1 MPIKN
6 ALGAGGGVKYNSG
19 EMSGIE
25 LHNTLSNRRELFSP
39 RDEKRVTMYVCG
51 PTVYGPVHVGNA
63 RPAAVFDV
71 LFRLLRRRYGADA
84 VLYAR
89 NITDIDDKIIA
100 AAAAAGETP
109 AALAARW
116 SGAYS
121 DDMKKLQTLPPTSE
135 PRAVSFIPQMI
146 AMIETLLQKEYAY
159 TAENH
164 VLFHAPSFADYG
176 ALSNRRMEDMRA
188 GARVEVAP
196 YKKDAADFVLWKPA
210 ADGAPGWE
218 SPWGRGRP
226 GWHIECSAMAAACL
240 GEEIDLHGGGQDLIF
255 PHHENEI
262 AQSRCAG
269 GCKSF
274 ARFWVHNG
282 HVTADGDKM
291 SKSRGNTL
299 PLSAALARFPGEAAR
314 YALLATHY
322 RSPLHWSARTLDEAK
337 SALDRLYRAAGDDA
351 PPHSSAGDDEVAA
364 ALSDDLNT
372 PRAFALLHEFARDV
386 NKGGEARAKL
396 LASGRLLGFFN
407 VSAAQWFHSAAD
419 GAISDDEIA
428 ALVRERKRARAAR
441 DFAAADAVRDKL
453 AAQGI
458 ALEDSAAETTWRR
471 A

>member
-1 MPIKN
+1 MNDIQ
-6 ALGAGGGVKYNSG
+6 LY
-19 EMSGIE
+19 
-25 LHNTLSNRRELFSP
+25 NTLSNRRELFAP
-39 RDEKRVTMYVCG
+39 RDQKRVTMYVCG

-63 RPAAVFDV
+63 RPAVVFDL
-71 LFRLLRRRYGADA
+71 LFRLLRRRYGEDA

-100 AAAAAGETP
+100 AAAAAKETP

-116 SGAYS
+116 SDAYREE
-121 DDMKKLQTLPPTSE
+121 MQKLHTLPPTTE

-146 AMIETLLQKEYAY
+146 AMIETLLQKGNAYA
-159 TAENH
+159 AENH
-164 VLFHAPSFADYG
+164 VLFHAPSFSDYG

-210 ADGAPGWE
+210 ADDAPGWE

-240 GEEIDLHGGGQDLIF
+240 GKEIDLHGGGQDLIF

-269 GCKSF
+269 GCESF
-274 ARFWVHNG
+274 AQFWVHNG
-282 HVTADGDKM
+282 HVTADGGKM

-299 PLSAALARFPGEAAR
+299 PLADALARFPGEVAR
-314 YALLATHY
+314 YALLAAHY
-322 RSPLHWSARTLDEAK
+322 RSPQQWSEQVLEDAK
-337 SALDRLYRAAGDDA
+337 SALDRLYRALGDAPLPPASSGDD
-351 PPHSSAGDDEVAA
+351 DEIAA

-372 PRAFALLHEFARDV
+372 PRAFALLHEFAHDV
-386 NKGGEARAKL
+386 NKGGAARAKL
-396 LASGRLLGFFN
+396 FASGRLLGFFN
-407 VSAAQWFHSAAD
+407 VSASQWFHSATD
-419 GAISDDEIA
+419 DSISDDEIA
-428 ALVRERKRARAAR
+428 AFIQERERARAAR

-453 AAQGI
+453 AARGI
-458 ALEDSAAETTWRR
+458 ALEDSAAGTTWHRI
-471 A
+471 